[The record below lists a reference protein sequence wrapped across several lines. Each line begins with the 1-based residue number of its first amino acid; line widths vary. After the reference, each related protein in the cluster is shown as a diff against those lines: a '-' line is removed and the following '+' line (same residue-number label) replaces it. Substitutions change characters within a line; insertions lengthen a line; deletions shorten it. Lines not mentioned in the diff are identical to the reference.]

1 MGDII
6 LPKLG
11 MGATEAT
18 ISQWKA
24 NVGDKVNVGDPLAEI
39 EMEKVTTVLESTIS
53 GTVKEILFEEGEI
66 VQIGSV
72 ICVIEE
78 D

>member
-18 ISQWKA
+18 ISQWKV
-24 NVGDKVNVGDPLAEI
+24 NVGSKVNVGDPIAEI

-53 GTVKEILFEEGEI
+53 GTVKEILFKEGET

-72 ICVIEE
+72 ICIIGE